1 MLTFTVMPCYVML
14 SQSCQSYVWWRVPL
28 SMSDSW
34 VCVLLHTAHV
44 LGTHACVVKAGSF
57 NILCLFVFYASH
69 LFWRKKLSDWFPQ
82 YHTQYCHP
90 QDQDTGW
97 VMFQGRWYY
106 LPRAW
111 LETLMEVWIVKMEQA
126 QEWTVPFFKC
136 HGCKTVCSSMQAYY
150 ALTVVNVYVM
160 LYSFKCIKQC
170 S

>member
-44 LGTHACVVKAGSF
+44 LGIHACVVKAGSF
-57 NILCLFVFYASH
+57 NILCLFVFYAS
-69 LFWRKKLSDWFPQ
+69 K

-97 VMFQGRWYY
+97 VMFQGQWYY

-126 QEWTVPFFKC
+126 QEWTVPFFKY